1 VALLLC
7 GFKPKLEH
15 ALQMTTVSYLDD
27 HELAVITA
35 VVQKNDYFD
44 LNVKW
49 PDFLV
54 DINQSIFVHDK

>member
-1 VALLLC
+1 MALLLC
-7 GFKPKLEH
+7 GFKPNLEH

-35 VVQKNDYFD
+35 VVRKNDCFD

-54 DINQSIFVHDK
+54 DLN

>member
-7 GFKPKLEH
+7 RFKPNLERV
-15 ALQMTTVSYLDD
+15 ANDNSVIYLDD
-27 HELAVITA
+27 HELDVITA
-35 VVQKNDYFD
+35 TVWKNDCFD

-54 DINQSIFVHDK
+54 DINESCFVRDK